1 MLRLI
6 VLLLYVA
13 GLVVFAV
20 FYTREE
26 RTAKAK
32 VAAIIGLVL
41 VLLLSIFFSL
51 FIGGAVMVAA
61 TFYVADRK
69 NRSRAWAIPAI
80 FFGPLIL
87 LLIVFLPKLP
97 EGTSLS
103 LTS

>member
-6 VLLLYVA
+6 ILLLYVA
-13 GLVVFAV
+13 GFIAFAV

-26 RTAKAK
+26 GTAKAK
-32 VAAIIGLVL
+32 ITAIVGVIVAI
-41 VLLLSIFFSL
+41 LLSMFNL
-51 FIGGAVMVAA
+51 FIGGAVIVAA

-80 FFGPLIL
+80 FLGPIIL
-87 LLIVFLPKLP
+87 LVVVLLPKLP

-103 LTS
+103 LTP